1 MEPCMLKKTLI
12 SVRYGLQKS
21 FEKSHQIDIINDAR
35 FKPANDVFFA
45 AMVKIKKEGMGEV
58 KHKEVISKQDLE
70 HLYDSDSG
78 VFSCESPKTLQ
89 QKVFFE
95 LMLYFCNRDRENL
108 RNMRNDY
115 VIRQD
120 PDGRRFLASSV
131 SRLTKNHR
139 GENTTDDDQEGGRM
153 YEQPGNP
160 KCPVMSFE
168 KYLSKLNPDC
178 DALWQ

>member
-1 MEPCMLKKTLI
+1 MLKKTLI

-70 HLYDSDSG
+70 RLYDSDSG

-95 LMLYFCNRDRENL
+95 LMLYFCNRGRENL
-108 RNMRNDY
+108 RNMLRNDY

-153 YEQPGNP
+153 YEQPG
-160 KCPVMSFE
+160 
-168 KYLSKLNPDC
+168 KYCLIHIYSRSV
-178 DALWQ
+178 